1 VPPSRPPTE
10 PTCAPPE
17 ELSERLRTR
26 RDAIL
31 EAGRE
36 LFLDRGYSATSLSA
50 VVRRSGGSLTTLY
63 ELFGNKRGLFEAIL
77 RELAEEMLAPLCST
91 AVAPDPRRGL
101 ESFGRRYLETILEP
115 RMIGWYR
122 MMLFE
127 APRTA
132 ELRELFLSR
141 QGGPVQRA
149 LAGYLKRLGAD
160 GEIEVDDD
168 AAAAAAEFLA
178 LVRGSLH
185 QRALGG
191 ERGAATPAAIERQVG
206 RAVKTFLYG
215 RAPRGVAAR
224 GDGDRGRSAA
234 RKRGN
239 P

>member
-1 VPPSRPPTE
+1 MAPSRRPVE
-10 PTCAPPE
+10 PGCASPE
-17 ELSERLRTR
+17 DLTDRQRAR

-50 VVRRSGGSLTTLY
+50 VVRRSGGSMTTLY

-101 ESFGRRYLETILEP
+101 ETFGRRYLEAILEP
-115 RMIGWYR
+115 RMIGLYR

-141 QGGPVQRA
+141 PGGPVQRA
-149 LAGYLKRLGAD
+149 LAGYLARLGAE
-160 GEIEVDDD
+160 GEIEVDD
-168 AAAAAAEFLA
+168 AAEAAAEFLA
-178 LVRGSLH
+178 LMRGSLH
-185 QRALGG
+185 QRAMGG
-191 ERGAATPAAIERQVG
+191 ERGVATPAAIERQVA

-215 RAPRGVAAR
+215 RALRGASTPGAAR
-224 GDGDRGRSAA
+224 RGRSAA